1 MKKAVPAATHL
12 QPVAA
17 GVDLVDVRHLGNPHV
32 IAAAVLDT
40 GSGLAIVDP
49 GPESTL
55 ANLLGALEAGGR
67 SPGDI
72 RYLLLTHIHLDHA
85 GATGAMVRRH
95 PGLEVYVHERGATH
109 LADPTK
115 LLASAERLYGAEM
128 QRLWGE
134 FVAVPPVN
142 LRPLQGGERLRLGQA
157 ALEVAYT
164 PGHASHHVSYLH
176 GPTGTAFVG
185 DTAGIRISGRDY
197 LFPPT
202 PPPDIDLDLWGASL
216 DRLAQ
221 WQPKRLFLTHFGPAA
236 TVGSHLAEMRE
247 RLVEWSER
255 VRASLSEPG
264 DDASRAAA
272 FVRQVGDDV
281 RHHLPADEAQRFEQ
295 GAGLTFCWYGLARY
309 WRKRLST

>member
-1 MKKAVPAATHL
+1 MKKAVRPASL
-12 QPVAA
+12 MQPVAA
-17 GVDLVDVRHLGNPHV
+17 GVHLVDVQHLGNPHV

-55 ANLLGALEAGGR
+55 ATLLDALEANGC
-67 SPGDI
+67 SAGDV

-95 PGLEVYVHERGATH
+95 PHLKVYVHQRGATH
-109 LADPTK
+109 LANPAK
-115 LLASAERLYGAEM
+115 LLASAERLYGADM
-128 QRLWGE
+128 RRLWGE
-134 FVAVPPVN
+134 FVPVPPAN
-142 LRPLQGGERLRLGQA
+142 LRSLQGGERLALGRV

-176 GPTGTAFVG
+176 APTGTAFVG

-202 PPPDIDLDLWGASL
+202 PPPDIDLELWGASL
-216 DRLAQ
+216 DRIAQ
-221 WQPKRLFLTHFGPAA
+221 WNAERLFLTHFGPAA
-236 TVGSHLAEMRE
+236 TVAPHLAEMRE
-247 RLVEWSER
+247 RLTEWSER

-264 DDASRAAA
+264 DDASRATA
-272 FVRQVGDDV
+272 FVRRVGEEV
-281 RHHLPADEAQRFEQ
+281 RRHLPADEALRFEQ

-309 WRKRLST
+309 WRKRLTP